1 MINRADVEK
10 LRSMHAQR
18 SAVLSLYL
26 PVPLDPARLRGLA
39 AEAGDLMGDV
49 SANGPDSV
57 SNAGVSNA
65 DRNAVLDAL
74 AAHGRDWLG
83 HTVAFFA
90 CGELGLFEALPLPC
104 LLPERAV
111 LGLPLRD
118 PGFHEAASCRLEFS
132 ASFRRRVSP
141 GSLRTRRR

>member
-10 LRSMHAQR
+10 LRSMHAQG

-57 SNAGVSNA
+57 SNAGVSP
-65 DRNAVLDAL
+65 L
-74 AAHGRDWLG
+74 
-83 HTVAFFA
+83 TVGVPGAGTN
-90 CGELGLFEALPLPC
+90 CGS
-104 LLPERAV
+104 
-111 LGLPLRD
+111 
-118 PGFHEAASCRLEFS
+118 PGGFS
-132 ASFRRRVSP
+132 AW
-141 GSLRTRRR
+141 G